1 MAKDDTL
8 AKNNN
13 IVYIVNSLNLGG
25 TENLVVQM
33 SRAFQAE
40 YTVTVICLDEPGL
53 WAQKLRDE
61 GIAVYCFWRQP
72 GIDLAMAGKIARFC
86 KKHTIGL
93 IHAHQCT
100 PWFYAALSRV
110 LYPSPRL
117 LFEEHGRHYPERYS
131 WKKYIIN
138 RWFIEKMTTKIVAVS
153 ADVRGRLV
161 QYEGLSANRI
171 DVVYNGVSP
180 PPPID
185 KDRREVLRRQLG
197 LQPEDFVIGTVG
209 RLDAIKNIPLLL
221 KALAEIHH
229 KNTSVNGSLK
239 GLLVGDGPE
248 REELQ
253 RITASLN
260 IEKNIVFAGYRTDAT
275 DLLQCMDLFVL
286 CSFSEGTSM
295 ALLEAMAAGI
305 PAIVTD
311 VGGNPELITNNAN
324 GWVIPT
330 DSPAD
335 LIRAIHEALENKELT
350 ANMVKNGQQR
360 FHNSFTFDHMLQNY
374 GRYYQELIRQP

>member
-1 MAKDDTL
+1 MAEK
-8 AKNNN
+8 KN
-13 IVYIVNSLNLGG
+13 IVYVVNSLNLGG
-25 TENLVVQM
+25 TENLVIQM
-33 SRAFQAE
+33 SLAFQAD
-40 YTVTVICLDEPGL
+40 YTVSVICLDEPGL

-61 GIAVYCFWRQP
+61 GIPVYCFWRQP
-72 GIDLAMAGKIARFC
+72 GIDLAMAAKIAKYC
-86 KKHTIGL
+86 KKHNIDL

-100 PWFYAALSRV
+100 PWFYAALSRL
-110 LYPSPRL
+110 LYASPKL

-131 WKKYIIN
+131 WKKNIIN
-138 RWFIEKMTTKIVAVS
+138 RWFIQKLTTKIVAVS

-161 QYEGLSANRI
+161 KYEGVSLNRI

-180 PPPID
+180 PPPIS
-185 KDRREVLRRQLG
+185 KDQREVLRRQLSIK
-197 LQPEDFVIGTVG
+197 PEDFVIGTVG

-221 KALAEIHH
+221 KALADVQHAQTSG
-229 KNTSVNGSLK
+229 KNSLKSSLK

-248 REELQ
+248 RHQLQ
-253 RITASLN
+253 KIAVSLN
-260 IEKNIVFAGYRTDAT
+260 IEESTIFAGYRKDAT

-311 VGGNPELITNNAN
+311 VGGNPELITNNNN
-324 GWVIPT
+324 GWVVPT

-335 LIRAIHEALENKELT
+335 LIRVLHEALNNKDLT
-350 ANMVKNGQQR
+350 ANMAENGQQR
-360 FHNSFTFDHMLQNY
+360 FHTSFTFDHMLQNY
-374 GRYYQELIRQP
+374 VRYYEELMNQP